1 MAGSM
6 SRADLVLS
14 LRESLMDAAASF
26 ADNDADFERHLDTAA
41 ADLHRVRPRTLIGD
55 LSLIADQ
62 GEYAA
67 PVDMARFKS
76 ALWGCLGAARAM
88 PWDKNWPGEL
98 PRAHCIDGL
107 ISLLP
112 APSARQIAL
121 LGSSY
126 RFYYVAKDSIG
137 TLAADTTVAAG
148 NRHLL
153 ILRAQAEAML
163 DLAMRDSVR
172 PVQVGGGFGQK
183 AKTGTP
189 IALHES
195 LMTEWL
201 AWGLR

>member
-14 LRESLMDAAASF
+14 LRESLMDAASSF
-26 ADNDADFERHLDTAA
+26 ADNDADFERHIDVAA
-41 ADLHRVRPRTLIGD
+41 ADMHRVRPRTLIGE
-55 LSLIADQ
+55 LSLVADQ

-76 ALWGCLGAARAM
+76 ALWGVQGAARAM
-88 PWDKNWPGEL
+88 PWDKNWLGEL
-98 PRAHCIDGL
+98 PRPRCVDGFV
-107 ISLLP
+107 SLLP

-121 LGSSY
+121 LGSTY

-137 TLAADTTVAAG
+137 TLAADTTISADH
-148 NRHLL
+148 RHILL
-153 ILRAQAEAML
+153 LRAQAEAML

-172 PVQVGGGFGQK
+172 PVQVGGGFGQQ

-189 IALHES
+189 AALRES
-195 LMTEWL
+195 LMADWL